1 MVYKLTFTAG
11 LRRGVRAM
19 SAERVRELRYEPE
32 ETPPPALALGL
43 GSQFAMLT
51 VAGIVLTP
59 AIVVRAAGAGEDFL
73 SWAAFAALAI
83 SGTTTILQ
91 AVRVGRIGSGHVLLM
106 GTSAAF
112 IAVCVTALAEG
123 GPGLL
128 ATLVTLSALFQFGLS
143 TKLSLLR
150 RVLTPTVCGTVIM
163 LIPVTLMPIMF
174 GMLDDVPEGSSPGA
188 APVSVIVTL
197 LVTVAVTLRATGYWR
212 LWAPVIGIASGCVA
226 AAYYGLYDTRLVAD
240 SEWVGLPAGAWPGF
254 DLNFGVAFWSLLPAF
269 VFVTLIGAIET
280 IGDSVAIQR
289 VSRRKPRATEFRVV
303 QGAVAADGVG
313 NLLSGL
319 AATVPNTTYSSSV
332 SVTDITGVAARA
344 VGVAIGAVF
353 IVLAF
358 LPKFMSLI
366 LAIPGPVVGAYTIVL
381 MSTLFVLGMRVVVE
395 DGTDYR
401 KGIVAGVGFWIGLG
415 FQNELLFADALG
427 AWSGLLSKGMTS
439 GGLAAILMTL
449 FLEWSRPRPLR
460 LQTDLNTAAYPKIDK
475 FLAQFASSRGWD
487 EAMTDRLRA
496 VGEETLITLIR
507 PSDEGEAATE
517 RRLRIS
523 ARNDGRAAELEFIA
537 ATDKSN
543 IEDRI
548 AVLGDRVTGARAEQE
563 VSLRLLRHLASSVRH
578 QQYHETDV
586 VTVRVESPD

>member
-1 MVYKLTFTAG
+1 MTSTSAA
-11 LRRGVRAM
+11 GVRD
-19 SAERVRELRYEPE
+19 VRYEPE
-32 ETPPPALALGL
+32 EQPPPVLALGL
-43 GSQFAMLT
+43 GFQFAMLA

-59 AIVVRAAGAGEDFL
+59 AIVVRAAGGSEDFL
-73 SWAAFAALAI
+73 AWAAFAALAI
-83 SGTTTILQ
+83 SGITTVLQ

-112 IAVCVTALAEG
+112 IAVCVTALLEG

-143 TKLSLLR
+143 TQLSLLR

-174 GMLDDVPEGSSPGA
+174 GMLGDVPEGSSPAA
-188 APVSVIVTL
+188 APASVFATLVVTIG
-197 LVTVAVTLRATGYWR
+197 VTLRATGVGR
-212 LWAPVIGIASGCVA
+212 LWAPVVGIASGCAVA
-226 AAYYGLYDTRLVAD
+226 GAFGLYNTQLIAEA
-240 SEWVGLPAGAWPGF
+240 SWVGLPAGGWPGF
-254 DLNFGVAFWSLLPAF
+254 DLQFGVAFWSLLPAF

-289 VSRRKPRATEFRVV
+289 VSRRKPRATDYRVV
-303 QGAVAADGVG
+303 QGAVTADGVG

-332 SVTDITGVAARA
+332 SVTDITGVASRT
-344 VGVAIGAVF
+344 VGVYIGAIF

-358 LPKFMSLI
+358 LPKFMGLI
-366 LAIPGPVVGAYTIVL
+366 LAIPGPVAGAYTIVL

-395 DGTDYR
+395 DGVDYR

-415 FQNELLFADALG
+415 FQNGLIFADQLG
-427 AWSGLLSKGMTS
+427 AWSGLLENGMTA

-449 FLEWSRPRPLR
+449 FLELTRPRPHRLR
-460 LQTDLNTAAYPKIDK
+460 TALETSAYPSIDK
-475 FLAQFASSRGWD
+475 FLTEFAKTRGWS

-496 VGEETLITLIR
+496 VGEETLLTLIR
-507 PSDEGEAATE
+507 QDEESGK
-517 RRLRIS
+517 RRLQIS
-523 ARNDGRAAELEFIA
+523 ARNDGGAAELEFVA
-537 ATDKSN
+537 ATEESN

-548 AVLGDRVTGARAEQE
+548 AMLGDRVAGQQAEQE

-586 VTVRVESPD
+586 VTVRVEASA

>member
-1 MVYKLTFTAG
+1 MTSTTVG
-11 LRRGVRAM
+11 
-19 SAERVRELRYEPE
+19 ERDLRYEPE
-32 ETPPPALALGL
+32 EQPPPALALGL
-43 GSQFAMLT
+43 GFQFAMLT

-59 AIVVRAAGAGEDFL
+59 AIVVRAAGGSEDFL

-83 SGTTTILQ
+83 SGVTTVLQ
-91 AVRVGRIGSGHVLLM
+91 AVRVGRVGSGHVLLM

-112 IAVCVTALAEG
+112 IAVCVTALIEG

-143 TKLSLLR
+143 TQLSLLR

-174 GMLDDVPEGSSPGA
+174 GMLGDVPEGSSPAA
-188 APVSVIVTL
+188 APATVIATL
-197 LVTVAVTLRATGYWR
+197 VVTVAVTLRATGVVR
-212 LWAPVIGIASGCVA
+212 LWAPVIGIASGCVVA
-226 AAYYGLYDTRLVAD
+226 GAFGLYNTQLIAEA
-240 SEWVGLPAGAWPGF
+240 SWVGLPAGGWPGF
-254 DLNFGVAFWSLLPAF
+254 DLQFGVAFWSLLPAF

-280 IGDSVAIQR
+280 IGDGVAIQR
-289 VSRRKPRATEFRVV
+289 VSRRKPRATDYRVV
-303 QGAVAADGVG
+303 QGAVTADGVG

-332 SVTDITGVAARA
+332 SVTDITGVASRT
-344 VGVAIGAVF
+344 VGVYIGAIF
-353 IVLAF
+353 LVLAF
-358 LPKFMSLI
+358 LPKFMGLI
-366 LAIPGPVVGAYTIVL
+366 LAIPGPVAGAYTIVI

-395 DGTDYR
+395 DGVDYR

-415 FQNELLFADALG
+415 FQNGLIFGDQLG
-427 AWSGLLSKGMTS
+427 AWSGLLENGMTA

-449 FLEWSRPRPLR
+449 FLELTRPRPHRLR
-460 LQTDLNTAAYPKIDK
+460 TDLKTNAYPAIDK
-475 FLAQFASSRGWD
+475 FLTEFAETRGWS

-496 VGEETLITLIR
+496 VGEETLLTLIR
-507 PSDEGEAATE
+507 QDEESGK
-517 RRLRIS
+517 RRLQIS
-523 ARNDGRAAELEFIA
+523 ARNDGRAAELEFVA
-537 ATDKSN
+537 ATEDAN

-548 AVLGDRVTGARAEQE
+548 ALLGDRVAGQQAEEE

-586 VTVRVESPD
+586 VTVRVEPTTPS

>member
-1 MVYKLTFTAG
+1 MTASSG
-11 LRRGVRAM
+11 RA
-19 SAERVRELRYEPE
+19 REVRYEPE
-32 ETPPPALALGL
+32 EQPPPALALGL
-43 GSQFAMLT
+43 GFQFAMLT

-59 AIVVRAAGAGEDFL
+59 AIVVRAAGTGEAFL

-83 SGTTTILQ
+83 SGITTLLQ

-112 IAVCVTALAEG
+112 IAVCVAALAGG

-128 ATLVTLSALFQFGLS
+128 ATLVTVSALFQFGLS
-143 TKLSLLR
+143 AKLSLLR
-150 RVLTPTVCGTVIM
+150 RILTPTVCGTVIM

-174 GMLDDVPEGSSPGA
+174 GMLTDVPDGSSPAA
-188 APVSVIVTL
+188 APASVSVTL
-197 LVTVAVTLRATGYWR
+197 AVTVAVTLRAAGYWR
-212 LWAPVIGIASGCVA
+212 LWAPVIGIAAGCVA
-226 AAYYGLYDTRLVAD
+226 AAAFGLYDARLVA
-240 SEWVGLPAGAWPGF
+240 EAGWIGLPAGAWPGF
-254 DLNFGVAFWSLLPAF
+254 DFSFGIAFWSLLPAF

-289 VSRRKPRATEFRVV
+289 VSRRKPRATDFRVV

-332 SVTDITGVAARA
+332 SVTDITGVASRA
-344 VGVAIGAVF
+344 VGVAIGIVF

-358 LPKFMSLI
+358 LPKFMALI
-366 LAIPGPVVGAYTIVL
+366 LAIPSPVVGAYTIVL

-395 DGTDYR
+395 DGVDYR
-401 KGIVAGVGFWIGLG
+401 KGVVAGVGFWIGLG
-415 FQNELLFADALG
+415 FQHELLFADALG
-427 AWSGLLSKGMTS
+427 AWNGLLGNGMTS
-439 GGLAAILMTL
+439 GGLAAMLMTL
-449 FLEWSRPRPLR
+449 FLELSRPRPRR
-460 LQTDLNTAAYPKIDK
+460 LQTALNADAYPAIDK
-475 FLAQFASSRGWD
+475 FLAQFAASRGWG

-496 VGEETLITLIR
+496 VGEETLLTLIR
-507 PSDEGEAATE
+507 PGGEGEAAAE
-517 RRLRIS
+517 RRLQIS
-523 ARNDGRAAELEFIA
+523 ARNDGRAAELEFVA
-537 ATDKSN
+537 ATDESN

-548 AVLGDRVTGARAEQE
+548 AVLGDRVTGARAEEE

-586 VTVRVESPD
+586 VTVRVESPA

>member
-1 MVYKLTFTAG
+1 MTAG
-11 LRRGVRAM
+11 SGRI
-19 SAERVRELRYEPE
+19 REVRYEPE
-32 ETPPPALALGL
+32 EQPPTALAFGL
-43 GSQFAMLT
+43 GFQFAMLT

-59 AIVVRAAGAGEDFL
+59 AIVVRAAGAGEEFL

-83 SGTTTILQ
+83 SGVTTVIQ
-91 AVRVGRIGSGHVLLM
+91 AVRIGRVGSGHVLLM

-112 IAVCVTALAEG
+112 IAVCVAALVEG

-128 ATLVTLSALFQFGLS
+128 ATLVTVSALFQFGLA

-150 RVLTPTVCGTVIM
+150 RILTPTVCGTVIM

-174 GMLDDVPEGSSPGA
+174 GMLTDVPDGSSPSA
-188 APVSVIVTL
+188 APVSVVVTL
-197 LVTVAVTLRATGYWR
+197 VVTVAVTLRASGYWR
-212 LWAPVIGIASGCVA
+212 LWAPVVGIAAGCA
-226 AAYYGLYDTRLVAD
+226 AAAGFGIYDARLVAD
-240 SEWVGLPAGAWPGF
+240 AGWLGLPAGAWPGF
-254 DLNFGVAFWSLLPAF
+254 DVSFGIAFWALLPAF

-289 VSRRKPRATEFRVV
+289 VSRRKPRATDFRVV

-332 SVTDITGVAARA
+332 SVTDITGVASRA
-344 VGVAIGAVF
+344 VGVAIGVTF

-358 LPKFMSLI
+358 LPKFMALI

-395 DGTDYR
+395 DGVDYR
-401 KGIVAGVGFWIGLG
+401 KGVVAGVGFWIGLG
-415 FQNELLFADALG
+415 FQNELIFADALG
-427 AWSGLLSKGMTS
+427 AWGGLLGNGMTS
-439 GGLAAILMTL
+439 GGLAAMLMTL
-449 FLEWSRPRPLR
+449 FLELSRPRPHR
-460 LQTDLNTAAYPKIDK
+460 VRTALNTAAYPKIDE
-475 FLAQFASSRGWD
+475 FLTEFAAGRGWG

-496 VGEETLITLIR
+496 VGEETLLTLIR
-507 PSDEGEAATE
+507 PGEEGEAAGE
-517 RRLRIS
+517 RRLHIT

-537 ATDKSN
+537 ATDEAN

-548 AVLGDRVTGARAEQE
+548 AVLGDRVSGDRAEEE

-578 QQYHETDV
+578 QQYHGTDV
-586 VTVRVESPD
+586 VTVRVESSF

>member
-1 MVYKLTFTAG
+1 MTSTTAG
-11 LRRGVRAM
+11 
-19 SAERVRELRYEPE
+19 ERDLRYEPE
-32 ETPPPALALGL
+32 EQPPPAVALGL
-43 GSQFAMLT
+43 GFQFAMLT

-59 AIVVRAAGAGEDFL
+59 AIVVRAAGGSEDFL

-83 SGTTTILQ
+83 SGVTTVLQ
-91 AVRVGRIGSGHVLLM
+91 AVRVGRVGSGHVLLM

-112 IAVCVTALAEG
+112 IAVCVTALIEG

-143 TKLSLLR
+143 TQLSLLR

-174 GMLDDVPEGSSPGA
+174 GMLGDVPEGSPPAA
-188 APVSVIVTL
+188 APATVIATL
-197 LVTVAVTLRATGYWR
+197 VVTVAVTLRATGVVR
-212 LWAPVIGIASGCVA
+212 LWAPVIGIASGCVVA
-226 AAYYGLYDTRLVAD
+226 GAFGLYNTQLVAEA
-240 SEWVGLPAGAWPGF
+240 SWVGLPAGGWPGF
-254 DLNFGVAFWSLLPAF
+254 DLQFGVAFWSLLPAF

-289 VSRRKPRATEFRVV
+289 VSRRKPRATDYRVV
-303 QGAVAADGVG
+303 QGAVTADGVG

-332 SVTDITGVAARA
+332 SVTDITGVASRT
-344 VGVAIGAVF
+344 VGVYIGAIF
-353 IVLAF
+353 LVLAF
-358 LPKFMSLI
+358 LPKFMGLI
-366 LAIPGPVVGAYTIVL
+366 LAIPGPVAGAYTIVI
-381 MSTLFVLGMRVVVE
+381 MSALFVLGMRVVVE
-395 DGTDYR
+395 DGVDYR

-415 FQNELLFADALG
+415 FQNGLIFGDQLG
-427 AWSGLLSKGMTS
+427 AWSGLLENGMTA

-449 FLEWSRPRPLR
+449 FLELTRPRPHRLR
-460 LQTDLNTAAYPKIDK
+460 TDLKTNAYPAIDK
-475 FLAQFASSRGWD
+475 FLTEFAKTRGWS

-496 VGEETLITLIR
+496 VGEETLLTLIR
-507 PSDEGEAATE
+507 QDEVSGR
-517 RRLRIS
+517 RRLQIS
-523 ARNDGRAAELEFIA
+523 ARNDGRAAELEFVA
-537 ATDKSN
+537 ATEDAN

-548 AVLGDRVTGARAEQE
+548 ALLGDRVAGQQAEEE

-586 VTVRVESPD
+586 VTVRVEASA

>member
-1 MVYKLTFTAG
+1 MTASSG
-11 LRRGVRAM
+11 RA
-19 SAERVRELRYEPE
+19 RDVRYEPE
-32 ETPPPALALGL
+32 EQPPPALAVGL
-43 GSQFAMLT
+43 GFQFAMLT

-59 AIVVRAAGAGEDFL
+59 AIVVRAAGTGEAFL

-83 SGTTTILQ
+83 SGITTLLQ

-112 IAVCVTALAEG
+112 IAVCVAALAGG

-128 ATLVTLSALFQFGLS
+128 ATLVTVSALFQFGLS
-143 TKLSLLR
+143 AKLSLLR
-150 RVLTPTVCGTVIM
+150 RILTPTVCGTVIM

-174 GMLDDVPEGSSPGA
+174 GMLADVPDGSSPAA
-188 APVSVIVTL
+188 APASVSVTL
-197 LVTVAVTLRATGYWR
+197 AVTVAVTLRAAGYWR
-212 LWAPVIGIASGCVA
+212 LWAPVIGIAAGCVA
-226 AAYYGLYDTRLVAD
+226 AAAFGLYDARLVA
-240 SEWVGLPAGAWPGF
+240 EAGWIGLPAGAWPGF
-254 DLNFGVAFWSLLPAF
+254 DFSFGIAFWSLLPAF

-289 VSRRKPRATEFRVV
+289 VSRRKPRATDFRVV

-332 SVTDITGVAARA
+332 SVTDITGVASRA
-344 VGVAIGAVF
+344 VGVAIGIVF

-358 LPKFMSLI
+358 LPKFMALI

-395 DGTDYR
+395 DGVDYR
-401 KGIVAGVGFWIGLG
+401 KGVVAGVGFWIGLG

-427 AWSGLLSKGMTS
+427 AWNGLLGNGMTS
-439 GGLAAILMTL
+439 GGLAAMLMTL
-449 FLEWSRPRPLR
+449 FLELSRPRPRR
-460 LQTDLNTAAYPKIDK
+460 LQTALNADAYPAIDK
-475 FLAQFASSRGWD
+475 FLAQFAASRGWG

-496 VGEETLITLIR
+496 VGEETLLTLTR
-507 PSDEGEAATE
+507 PGGEGEAAAE
-517 RRLRIS
+517 RRLQIS
-523 ARNDGRAAELEFIA
+523 ARNDGRAAELEFVA
-537 ATDKSN
+537 ATDESN

-548 AVLGDRVTGARAEQE
+548 AVLGDRVTGARAEEE

-586 VTVRVESPD
+586 VTVRVESPA

>member
-1 MVYKLTFTAG
+1 
-11 LRRGVRAM
+11 M
-19 SAERVRELRYEPE
+19 SADRVREVRYEPE

-43 GSQFAMLT
+43 GFQFAMLS

-83 SGTTTILQ
+83 SGITTILQ
-91 AVRVGRIGSGHVLLM
+91 AVRVGRVGSGHVLLM

-112 IAVCVTALAEG
+112 IAVCVTALVEG

-143 TKLSLLR
+143 AKLSLLR

-174 GMLDDVPEGSSPGA
+174 GLLVDVPDGSSPSA

-197 LVTVAVTLRATGYWR
+197 LVTVTVTLRAAGYWR
-212 LWAPVIGIASGCVA
+212 LWAPVIGIASGCA
-226 AAYYGLYDTRLVAD
+226 AAAWFGLYDTRLVA
-240 SEWVGLPAGAWPGF
+240 EAGWFGLPAGGWPGF
-254 DLNFGVAFWSLLPAF
+254 DINFGVAFWSLLPAF

-289 VSRRKPRATEFRVV
+289 VSRRKPRATDFRAV

-332 SVTDITGVAARA
+332 SITDITGVAARA
-344 VGVAIGAVF
+344 VGVAIGAIF

-358 LPKFMSLI
+358 LPKFMALM

-395 DGTDYR
+395 DGVDYR
-401 KGIVAGVGFWIGLG
+401 KGVVAGVGFWIGLG
-415 FQNELLFADALG
+415 FQNELLFADGLG
-427 AWSGLLSKGMTS
+427 AWGGLLGNGMTS

-449 FLEWSRPRPLR
+449 FMEWSRPRKLR
-460 LQTDLNTAAYPKIDK
+460 LQTDLNAAAYPKIDE
-475 FLAQFASSRGWD
+475 FLTEFAANRGWD
-487 EAMTDRLRA
+487 ETMTDRLRA
-496 VGEETLITLIR
+496 VGEETLLTLIR
-507 PSDEGEAATE
+507 PGEEGEAATE

-537 ATDKSN
+537 ATDESN

-548 AVLGDRVTGARAEQE
+548 AVLGDRVTGAHAERE

-586 VTVRVESPD
+586 VTVRVESPV